1 MFSPHVLECVRISS
15 EAERNQ
21 PSWTID
27 RPGSEN
33 QKSPEENGLA
43 FPSILDSSVSGQ
55 ESHSGNSNASGISG
69 VLDAAPNSDSTRCQ
83 LESRARRLSCSS
95 CCWRLQPLLGVF
107 AFSAL
112 KAKSELQQAADGA
125 KHLQSVIADA
135 DQSKMEKRVGE
146 LSAHID
152 KAYPQTSSSIWSV
165 ATRLP

>member
-1 MFSPHVLECVRISS
+1 MPIRI
-15 EAERNQ
+15 
-21 PSWTID
+21 PST
-27 RPGSEN
+27 S
-33 QKSPEENGLA
+33 A
-43 FPSILDSSVSGQ
+43 VSSVDAVTL
-55 ESHSGNSNASGISG
+55 ASW
-69 VLDAAPNSDSTRCQ
+69 
-83 LESRARRLSCSS
+83 LSCSS

-107 AFSAL
+107 AFLAL

>member
-1 MFSPHVLECVRISS
+1 MSAEHIRRIKRRRRNPRILVAVLIVL
-15 EAERNQ
+15 
-21 PSWTID
+21 
-27 RPGSEN
+27 
-33 QKSPEENGLA
+33 LA
-43 FPSILDSSVSGQ
+43 F
-55 ESHSGNSNASGISG
+55 
-69 VLDAAPNSDSTRCQ
+69 AAV
-83 LESRARRLSCSS
+83 A
-95 CCWRLQPLLGVF
+95 GVF

>member
-1 MFSPHVLECVRISS
+1 M
-15 EAERNQ
+15 
-21 PSWTID
+21 
-27 RPGSEN
+27 
-33 QKSPEENGLA
+33 
-43 FPSILDSSVSGQ
+43 
-55 ESHSGNSNASGISG
+55 
-69 VLDAAPNSDSTRCQ
+69 
-83 LESRARRLSCSS
+83 
-95 CCWRLQPLLGVF
+95 F